1 MFGYDTR
8 PDSLFIL
15 AVSVIV
21 AMTWAGAIS
30 FLPALL
36 AIVLAEGFGWRS
48 LLYYLL
54 VGGTIGLLADQ
65 SYDIFG
71 WIDLADQQLVIMLA
85 AGFLGGFTYWLIAGR
100 LAGLQPPDDSAP
112 VKFADGQEPRP

>member
-1 MFGYDTR
+1 
-8 PDSLFIL
+8 
-15 AVSVIV
+15 
-21 AMTWAGAIS
+21 MTWAGAIS